1 MKNQGKKPYQ
11 KNRSRT
17 DNRNK
22 SNSNKFKENKKQVPN
37 RDNLKV
43 LQKKDKIEFRENQ
56 NLMTREYLNLKKWVK
71 MDHLQKKK
79 AL

>member
-22 SNSNKFKENKKQVPN
+22 SNSNKFKENKKKQVSKQRQFQGSTEERQN
-37 RDNLKV
+37 RVPRKT
-43 LQKKDKIEFRENQ
+43 KI
-56 NLMTREYLNLKKWVK
+56 
-71 MDHLQKKK
+71 
-79 AL
+79 